1 MVAPLAR
8 GLPIDWGTSAGG
20 KNVKWVADLGRRGY
34 VPPAVAGGK
43 VYIATNNHKPRD
55 PKVKGDRAVLMC
67 FNEADGKFLWQ
78 IVHKMPPEDIVSG
91 AGPEGL
97 LSTPAVETDRLYY
110 VTPGAEVIC
119 ASTEGKVL
127 WTLDLMKECKVYPQ
141 HVAFCSPLVVGDRV
155 FVVTG
160 NGRRG
165 DDSNKPVP
173 QPGAPSFVA
182 INKTSGK
189 VAWQDNSP
197 GADIMEG
204 QWNSPTYAEIEGKG
218 QVIFPGGDG
227 WLYALAPATGK
238 LIWKFDCNPKGSEFR
253 TDSRGTRSYLMA
265 APVVCDGKV
274 YIGTGQQPD
283 NGPVSGICG
292 ASTRRSV
299 ATYRRN

>member
-78 IVHKMPPEDIVSG
+78 IVHKMPPEDIVSA
-91 AGPEGL
+91 AGSEGL
-97 LSTPAVETDRLYY
+97 LSTPAVEADRLYY

-127 WTLDLMKECKVYPQ
+127 WTLDLMKECKVYP
-141 HVAFCSPLVVGDRV
+141 HYVAFCSPLVVGDRV

-165 DDSNKPVP
+165 GDSDKPVP
-173 QPGAPSFVA
+173 QPRAPSFVA

-204 QWNSPTYAEIEGKG
+204 QWTSPAYAEIDAGT
-218 QVIFPGGDG
+218 QR
-227 WLYALAPATGK
+227 TRQ
-238 LIWKFDCNPKGSEFR
+238 EF
-253 TDSRGTRSYLMA
+253 
-265 APVVCDGKV
+265 
-274 YIGTGQQPD
+274 
-283 NGPVSGICG
+283 
-292 ASTRRSV
+292 ASW
-299 ATYRRN
+299 